1 MITFKY
7 LGKTYQVFSDLDK
20 KLKRMG
26 ITENDI
32 EIISDKIVEY
42 EDNKDLHEYKNMY
55 NKSVYKFLRL
65 KLDLSYE
72 KRRVK
77 RGKEYEC
84 ILFQHTKWR

>member
-55 NKSVYKFLRL
+55 NNHTITSIYPTIDEL
-65 KLDLSYE
+65 E
-72 KRRVK
+72 KHLNSHAQMFNRKEWVQVK
-77 RGKEYEC
+77 
-84 ILFQHTKWR
+84 